1 MIDVVRARKNK
12 GKLLVE
18 FIPFGG
24 KSMNIY
30 DWDTGKTKTRFT
42 KGDFKKHFKV
52 AYGTTK
58 GASFGKAKDKG
69 RKGWGIFIPRM
80 KR

>member
-1 MIDVVRARKNK
+1 MARAKKNR

-24 KSMNIY
+24 IKMNQY

-42 KGDFKKHFKV
+42 KKDFKEYFGKS
-52 AYGTTK
+52 YGTTK
-58 GASFGKAKDKG
+58 GATFGKAQDKG

>member
-30 DWDTGKTKTRFT
+30 DWDTGKTKH
-42 KGDFKKHFKV
+42 DSQKV
-52 AYGTTK
+52 TLRNTSK
-58 GASFGKAKDKG
+58 
-69 RKGWGIFIPRM
+69 
-80 KR
+80 

>member
-1 MIDVVRARKNK
+1 MARAKGNQ

-18 FIPFGG
+18 FLPFGG
-24 KSMNIY
+24 TEVGGMFGEPRRKFKRKEFKNYFRKS
-30 DWDTGKTKTRFT
+30 
-42 KGDFKKHFKV
+42 
-52 AYGTTK
+52 YGSTK
-58 GASFGKAKDKG
+58 GASFGKAEALG